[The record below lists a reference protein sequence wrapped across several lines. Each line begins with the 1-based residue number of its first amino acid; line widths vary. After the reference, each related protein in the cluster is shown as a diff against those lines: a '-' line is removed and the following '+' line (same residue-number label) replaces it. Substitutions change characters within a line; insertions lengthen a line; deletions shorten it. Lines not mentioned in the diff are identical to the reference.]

1 MKSYRTLASLKEDIN
16 SPTIWVKDE
25 HIKSRT
31 LAQISSDVGKSIW
44 VEIQAVDDNYIKNYN
59 NNPNT
64 RNIKDNEQVITANQ
78 WYRDHL
84 GLSKNQPHNLKI
96 APIRCNFLFP
106 LRQMQAALKHPDSS
120 IRICADLAIVS
131 VFLGLLGLLIGIV
144 K

>member
-16 SPTIWVKDE
+16 SPTIWVMNE

-31 LAQISSDVGKSIW
+31 LAKVSSEAGKSIW
-44 VEIQAVDDNYIKNYN
+44 VEIQAVDKNYIKNYN
-59 NNPNT
+59 NQNT
-64 RNIKDNEQVITANQ
+64 NKIKDNEQVITANQ

-84 GLSKNQPHNLKI
+84 GLAKNQSHNLNI
-96 APIRCNFLFP
+96 APIKCRFLFP

-131 VFLGLLGLLIGIV
+131 VFLGLLGLVIGII